1 MLDPH
6 PDHRPPGFPVK
17 SFTREVLISVASQL
31 VLGPWELAL
40 KWMSTQK
47 GRYPL
52 SLYIVL
58 AACIGLLVT
67 LLFNG
72 VTFLVAGV
80 WTLVLALGLGILFC
94 RSVARFAVSGH
105 QLRIHYLT
113 SKDVTID
120 LAAYA
125 LEDYRLNFFSMDPK
139 SRFYFTGE
147 PDTLHFVNTSTG
159 DRRSV
164 ALNSR
169 MSDTRRLLKLLTDFP
184 MHARSA

>member
-1 MLDPH
+1 MRAFRYH
-6 PDHRPPGFPVK
+6 PARWK
-17 SFTREVLISVASQL
+17 SCSAASHL
-31 VLGPWELAL
+31 VPYQRELAL
-40 KWMSTQK
+40 KGMSTQR

-52 SLYIVL
+52 SLYVVL

-67 LLFNG
+67 LLYKG
-72 VTFLVAGV
+72 VTFLEAAV

-147 PDTLHFVNTSTG
+147 RDTLLFVNTSTG
-159 DRRSV
+159 ARRSV

-169 MSDTRRLLKLLTDFP
+169 MSDTRRLLKLLKDFP